1 MYCSYKFFLLKYTSL
16 SVHSQ
21 ALSTRMIDTF
31 FFLCSYSFSEQGYTS
46 LYSVYW
52 ILAKCIFFPT
62 IVFSR
67 LQLWCLSLHH
77 FLCTN
82 TVSNIICTS
91 PFDPSKLVT
100 LPMKRLTASSLLE
113 DASPV
118 WSRSPPFYWYTTLP
132 LIVRIN
138 RWFSASLSELPSN
151 FSIWKCF
158 HY

>member
-1 MYCSYKFFLLKYTSL
+1 MLLQIFLLKYTSL

-21 ALSTRMIDTF
+21 TLSTRMIDTF
-31 FFLCSYSFSEQGYTS
+31 FFLCSYSFSEQGYIS

-52 ILAKCIFFPT
+52 TLAKCICFP
-62 IVFSR
+62 IILFSR
-67 LQLWCLSLHH
+67 LWLCFLSRHH

-82 TVSNIICTS
+82 TASNIVCIS
-91 PFDPSKLVT
+91 PFDPHKLVT
-100 LPMKRLTASSLLE
+100 LPMKRLTETSLLE

-118 WSRSPPFYWYTTLP
+118 WSRSPSFYWYTTLP

-138 RWFSASLSELPSN
+138 RWFSASLSELPGN
-151 FSIWKCF
+151 FSVWKCF